1 MESNK
6 FELKIDKALT
16 KLSGFELGKE
26 LFDEQLKDI
35 INYENNI
42 TIIIPNRV
50 DLIASSFIQ
59 GFFEDV
65 VNKIGIS
72 GIEEKVRIISSIPD
86 AKNMIIDN
94 LN

>member
-42 TIIIPNRV
+42 TIIIPDRV